1 MKLPSRA
8 LPSRAPKETVTERRP
23 GAAVWIATCA
33 GVGYFP
39 VAPGTAGS
47 VVGVV
52 LVAAL
57 GRLPVETPW
66 LSVLLGAAAVAV
78 YFLGVWSAGH
88 AERFFSRVDPRFVV
102 IDEVAGQMTTFL
114 ARPDASWKWLL
125 VGFVLFRV
133 FDVLKPFPAGRA
145 ERLPGGWGIMTDDV
159 VAGGYGLVTLLALG
173 MFLR

>member
-1 MKLPSRA
+1 M
-8 LPSRAPKETVTERRP
+8 TERRAR
-23 GAAVWIATCA
+23 AAVWIATCG

-47 VVGVV
+47 AVGVV

-57 GRLPVETPW
+57 GRLPVEPSW
-66 LSVLLGAAAVAV
+66 LLVSLGAAAVV
-78 YFLGVWSAGH
+78 VFFLGVWSAGH
-88 AERFFSRVDPRFVV
+88 AERFFSRIDPGFVV
-102 IDEVAGQMTTFL
+102 IDEVAGQMITFL

-125 VGFVLFRV
+125 AGFVLFRV

-145 ERLPGGWGIMTDDV
+145 ERLPGGWGIMTDDA

-173 MFLR
+173 MILR

>member
-1 MKLPSRA
+1 
-8 LPSRAPKETVTERRP
+8 VTERRA
-23 GAAVWIATCA
+23 GAAVWIATCG

-66 LSVLLGAAAVAV
+66 LSVLLGGAAVGV
-78 YFLGVWSAGH
+78 FILGVWAASQ
-88 AERFFSRVDPRFVV
+88 AESFFGRTDPRQVV
-102 IDEVAGQMTTFL
+102 IDEVAGQMITFL
-114 ARPDASWKWLL
+114 ANPAASWKWLL
-125 VGFVLFRV
+125 AGFVLFRV

-145 ERLPGGWGIMTDDV
+145 ERLPGGWGIMLDDV
-159 VAGGYGLVTLLALG
+159 VAGGYGLVTLLVLG